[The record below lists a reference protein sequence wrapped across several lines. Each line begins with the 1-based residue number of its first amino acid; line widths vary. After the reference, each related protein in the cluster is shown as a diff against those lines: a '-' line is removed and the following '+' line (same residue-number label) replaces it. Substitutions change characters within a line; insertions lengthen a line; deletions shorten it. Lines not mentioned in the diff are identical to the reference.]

1 MNSKDILVSAGALM
15 VIAGVVTAAL
25 AGTNALTEGVIARR
39 AEETENAARR
49 QVVGACVPAMEYT
62 TQPAI
67 FTAWSPMR
75 SKYLETINRS
85 THTAP
90 ESGCLVRIPTSSSRT
105 LLKSSSTT
113 SS

>member
-49 QVVGACVPAMEYT
+49 QVIDADSFERPPSRMRERRSS
-62 TQPAI
+62 I
-67 FTAWSPMR
+67 ISHRRTALP
-75 SKYLETINRS
+75 
-85 THTAP
+85 
-90 ESGCLVRIPTSSSRT
+90 
-105 LLKSSSTT
+105 
-113 SS
+113 